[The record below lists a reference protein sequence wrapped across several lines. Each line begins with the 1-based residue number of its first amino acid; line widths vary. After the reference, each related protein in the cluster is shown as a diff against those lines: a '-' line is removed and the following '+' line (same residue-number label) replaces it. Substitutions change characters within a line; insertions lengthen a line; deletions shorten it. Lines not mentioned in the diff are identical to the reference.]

1 MTKRKHEVALK
12 ETDIAKII
20 RGEIQSSLD
29 QHELLGHLTGS
40 KSTFHLEYGKGRGDY
55 LKSHNL
61 TEQKKEYYPG
71 REDYLKYHNIAEEE
85 KWYYEGREDF
95 LKCVNYGEKSM
106 GYYFGRKDFLKSS
119 GWHTYFYPGREDFL
133 IGIGDGGSIFSY
145 AEGRGDDLE
154 SVDYGMRNVCFYGSS
169 NRAYLHEVTPDWVLN
184 DLWRKEYETGEH
196 AWVLVEEGET
206 K

>member
-1 MTKRKHEVALK
+1 MTKRKHEAALK

-20 RGEIQSSLD
+20 REEIQSSLG

-95 LKCVNYGEKSM
+95 LKCVNYGEESM
-106 GYYFGRKDFLKSS
+106 DYYFGRKDFLKSS
-119 GWHTYFYPGREDFL
+119 GWHTLFYPGREDFL
-133 IGIGDGGSIFSY
+133 SGIADGGSVFYY
-145 AEGRGDDLE
+145 AEGREDDLE
-154 SVDYGMRNVCFYGSS
+154 SVDYDYVNVRFYGSS
-169 NRAYLHEVTPDWVLN
+169 NRAYLHEVTPDWVAN
-184 DLWRKEYETGEH
+184 KLWRKEYETGEH
-196 AWVLVEEGET
+196 AWVLVEEGEQQ
-206 K
+206 

>member
-20 RGEIQSSLD
+20 KEEIQSSLD
-29 QHELLGHLTGS
+29 QRELLGHLTGS
-40 KSTFHLEYGKGRGDY
+40 KSTFHLEYGKGREDY

-71 REDYLKYHNIAEEE
+71 REDYLKSHNIAEEE
-85 KWYYEGREDF
+85 KWYYFGRE
-95 LKCVNYGEKSM
+95 
-106 GYYFGRKDFLKSS
+106 DFLKSS

-133 IGIGDGGSIFSY
+133 NGIGDRGSIFSY
-145 AEGRGDDLE
+145 DRGREDNLRE
-154 SVDYGMRNVCFYGSS
+154 VDYDTHHIFFYGPSS
-169 NRAYLHEVTPDWVLN
+169 RAYLHEVTPDWVAYK
-184 DLWRKEYETGEH
+184 LWRKGYETGGH
-196 AWVLVEEGET
+196 AWVPVEEGE